1 MRENTGKEK
10 YKENSQKI
18 EQRIDGKIHKIR
30 VESDV
35 EVALFENQKKLKMY
49 EWLTTEEAA
58 RYLKVSAKYL
68 LNLSSNGRVRY
79 FKFGRRNR
87 FLLSDL
93 NELLLA
99 QPRGGT
105 YGN

>member
-1 MRENTGKEK
+1 MGKTQSGKTCDVEC
-10 YKENSQKI
+10 I
-18 EQRIDGKIHKIR
+18 EQTTQPEYIGNSNLA
-30 VESDV
+30 V
-35 EVALFENQKKLKMY
+35 FENRILN

-58 RYLKVSAKYL
+58 EYLRISPKYL

-79 FKFGRRNR
+79 YKFGRRNR

-93 NELLLA
+93 KELLLA
-99 QPRGGT
+99 QPRGAV